1 GSDRISVQEE
11 LDRISSIVEKIK
23 AKFDVCLSVDTYKPE
38 VVEEVLKLGADIIND
53 ITGLTYSE
61 DIAKLASEYDAGLC
75 LMHMREDPKTMQL
88 NTKYDNII
96 SEIKNFLNVSINK
109 ATRSGMQKDSIII
122 DPGIGFGKDLNG
134 NSAILNNLSKFID
147 LGCPILIGTSRKS
160 FIGQIN
166 GKEANDRL
174 SGTIASNVIALING
188 ARIFRVHDVKENKDA
203 LLVANEIV
211 RSGEMIEA

>member
-1 GSDRISVQEE
+1 MPVLLTKEE
-11 LDRISSIVEKIK
+11 LDRIGSIVEKIK
-23 AKFDVCLSVDTYKPE
+23 TKFDVCLSVDTYKPE
-38 VVEEVLKLGADIIND
+38 VAKEVLKLGADIIND

-61 DIAKLASEYDAGLC
+61 DIAKLTSEYDAGLC

-88 NTKYDNII
+88 NTKYNNII
-96 SEIKNFLNVSINK
+96 FEIKDFLNGSISK
-109 ATRSGMQKDSIII
+109 AIRLGMQKDSIII
-122 DPGIGFGKDLNG
+122 DPGIGFGKDING
-134 NSAILNNLSKFID
+134 NLVILNNLSKFTD

-203 LLVANEIV
+203 LLVANEII